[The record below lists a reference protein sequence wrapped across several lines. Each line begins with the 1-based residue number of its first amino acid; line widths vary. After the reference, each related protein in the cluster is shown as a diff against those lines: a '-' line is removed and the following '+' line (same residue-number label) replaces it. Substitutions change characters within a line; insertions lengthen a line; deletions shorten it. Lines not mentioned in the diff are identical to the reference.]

1 MYFRCYDEVTGDV
14 VYALSHPF
22 KPASM
27 KYFSGR
33 LFCIGKGAMN
43 VLDFTEATIINA
55 QVCKK
60 LIVMR
65 HPSVV
70 GNL

>member
-1 MYFRCYDEVTGDV
+1 MLFLFCQKNIRIQHVYFRCYDEVTGDV
-14 VYALSHPF
+14 VYTLSHPF

-55 QVCKK
+55 QVC
-60 LIVMR
+60 
-65 HPSVV
+65 
-70 GNL
+70 